1 MKLIIMILPIGII
14 LIAMFYTFTNY
25 NKGAKMDSFMKK
37 KMKNMLNIVE
47 IIFDYRR
54 NKMSRWIRLSNYLK
68 R

>member
-1 MKLIIMILPIGII
+1 MKLIIIILPIGII

-47 IIFDYRR
+47 ITFGCILT
-54 NKMSRWIRLSNYLK
+54 KMSRWNKSLNCLK
-68 R
+68 K